1 MRFFLSGNLMRFS
14 NFQRE
19 VVIEAGT
26 VQEGLDTL
34 ISQYP
39 ALREVLLDSAR
50 QVRGVHRLF
59 LDGEP
64 LELAPG
70 SPHIA
75 VRADSEVAV
84 VTAIAGG

>member
-19 VVIEAGT
+19 VVIEAAT
-26 VQEGLDTL
+26 VREGLDTL
-34 ISQYP
+34 ISQFP
-39 ALREVLLDSAR
+39 ALREVLLDSTR
-50 QVRGVHRLF
+50 QVRGVHKLF

-64 LELAPG
+64 IDSLHCPVG
-70 SPHIA
+70 G
-75 VRADSEVAV
+75 DSEVAV